1 MSEQKK
7 IREEYVLDEDLRWRL
22 EKSDMG
28 QENPR
33 KKNDD
38 EERRQE
44 QP

>member
-7 IREEYVLDEDLRWRL
+7 IREEYVLDENLRWRL

-28 QENPR
+28 QETPR
-33 KKNDD
+33 KKND